1 MSLRDLGATNETLVH
16 KNGSH
21 VHTDIQTS
29 ADKQYQHVGER
40 PLHDAATVDT
50 GNKSQE
56 AQYPLHHRDRS
67 SALFAERNGHSLKFE
82 NIVMRTKTRDPRKKK
97 PPKEI
102 LKSVSGHVPPRKVT
116 AIMGPSGSG
125 KTSLLKVLT
134 GRAGKKHF
142 DVSGLVKLD
151 GRVVDPTD
159 IQVRRELAYVEQEI
173 SIPATSTP
181 REAIR
186 FSARLRLDR
195 SVTHNQIED
204 LVDEILLELGLVG
217 CADTMVGGGVM
228 MSGGL
233 SGGEKKRTQ
242 CGVELVTK
250 PDIIILDEP
259 TSGLDSF
266 TASQLVD
273 ILGRLSRAGA
283 GVLLTIHQ
291 PPPTVVR
298 KIDHLILLQDGRL
311 MYDGSVGQQI
321 FDYFAEKGYSK
332 PEDYNIAD
340 WILVRSR

>member
-1 MSLRDLGATNETLVH
+1 MSLLHLGETNESLMRQKVS
-16 KNGSH
+16 K
-21 VHTDIQTS
+21 
-29 ADKQYQHVGER
+29 AD
-40 PLHDAATVDT
+40 VDT
-50 GNKSQE
+50 ATDGHRHEEVDADQSHE
-56 AQYPLHHRDRS
+56 ASRQYRRDRS
-67 SALFAERNGHSLKFE
+67 STLFAERNGHSLKFE
-82 NIVMRTKTRDPRKKK
+82 DIVMKTKTRDPVKN

-134 GRAGKKHF
+134 GRAGNKQF
-142 DVSGLVKLD
+142 DVSGQVKLD

-159 IQVRRELAYVEQEI
+159 IQVRRELGYVEQEI
-173 SIPATSTP
+173 SILSTSTP

-195 SVTHNQIED
+195 SVTNKEIED
-204 LVDEILLELGLVG
+204 LVDEILAELGLVG
-217 CADTMVGGGVM
+217 CADTMIGGGVL

-266 TASQLVD
+266 TATQLVD

-311 MYDGSVGQQI
+311 MYDGSVGHQI
-321 FDYFAEKGYSK
+321 SDYFTEKGHPK

-340 WILVRSR
+340 WILVRYRS